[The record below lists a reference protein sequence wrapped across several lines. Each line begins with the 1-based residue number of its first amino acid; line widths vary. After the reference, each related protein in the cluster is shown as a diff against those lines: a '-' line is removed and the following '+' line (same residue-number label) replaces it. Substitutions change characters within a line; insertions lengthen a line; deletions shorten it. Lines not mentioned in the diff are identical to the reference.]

1 MPSSTVFVIG
11 ATGAQGG
18 GVARALLS
26 NKHAVHALVRDP
38 TSTASQVLKSQG
50 ASIFEG
56 DWDNIPALEGA
67 AAGCTGLFLNVYPQ
81 QEVGAELRHAR
92 NILSV
97 SKRAGIKQVV
107 YTSVIAADRYQS
119 FHNPDPESFFG
130 HYFLSKHTIEKEVQ
144 NGDFET
150 WTILRGAAFMTNYL
164 LPSSAFMFPQLP
176 LEGRFVSAST
186 PESKLYLIDP
196 EDIGQFGFAAFAN
209 PGKFGG
215 KGIDIA
221 AELLGVRQIAEVME
235 RVSGK
240 TVEVSFLTEEEREA
254 QKENPLIMGQVVSG
268 KLPPW
273 FHLEEAKAWGVKLH
287 SFEEFL
293 EREKDRLQKSIGKL
307 A

>member
-1 MPSSTVFVIG
+1 MLHALFSATNMPSTLLFAIQPRLHLRTSNPKVPPSLKVIG
-11 ATGAQGG
+11 IISRPSKLQPL
-18 GVARALLS
+18 VAPASFSTCIHSKKLAL
-26 NKHAVHALVRDP
+26 NYAMP
-38 TSTASQVLKSQG
+38 
-50 ASIFEG
+50 
-56 DWDNIPALEGA
+56 
-67 AAGCTGLFLNVYPQ
+67 
-81 QEVGAELRHAR
+81 R

-273 FHLEEAKAWGVKLH
+273 FHLEEAKAWEVKLH

-293 EREKDRLQKSIGKL
+293 EREKHRLQKSIGKL